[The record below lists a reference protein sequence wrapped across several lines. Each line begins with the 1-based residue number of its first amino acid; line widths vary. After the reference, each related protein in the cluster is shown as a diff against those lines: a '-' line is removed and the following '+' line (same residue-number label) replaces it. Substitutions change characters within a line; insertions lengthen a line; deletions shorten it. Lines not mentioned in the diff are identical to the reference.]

1 MSQSRFSYN
10 DPPHWANP
18 ALIDWHV
25 YDDGERISISR
36 LVREANQLQR
46 EVEAL
51 KAAIPKPE
59 ETAVS
64 SVQPQSP

>member
-25 YDDGERISISR
+25 YDDGERISVSR
-36 LVREANQLQR
+36 LVREANRLQR
-46 EVEAL
+46 EVEEL
-51 KAAIPKPE
+51 K
-59 ETAVS
+59 TAVS
-64 SVQPQSP
+64 HQQSEVIELQPQPH